1 MAGAASREG
10 LSSGLREG
18 GGRGWGGAER
28 RGGAG
33 AGTVGEDG
41 LHGEGILPGGDDAQ
55 PATTAGAGEDIEIEH
70 AAHKGGPDPRARGA
84 GGAAGLASRSRALT
98 SGAGRP

>member
-10 LSSGLREG
+10 LSCGLRECG
-18 GGRGWGGAER
+18 ARGWGGAGR

-41 LHGEGILPGGDDAQ
+41 LHGEGILHGGDDA
-55 PATTAGAGEDIEIEH
+55 PVGPELDAVLGERGAEEVAAELFEAGAI
-70 AAHKGGPDPRARGA
+70 GGGDPD
-84 GGAAGLASRSRALT
+84 
-98 SGAGRP
+98 GR